1 MGNLGPKLL
10 EELQCENVFTI
21 GGIGIS
27 ESVVVTWIIM
37 AVFLLAAIL
46 LTRNLKVENPGRGQL
61 MLEYIVTWLQG
72 IGEGIIG
79 EEEKGYASYLTS
91 ILIYLGASQA
101 ISVVTMIEMY
111 IAPEMVTETS
121 IGLSSMFTS
130 SSMIVAII
138 VVGIAPAICE
148 EAVFRG
154 VFFNSIW
161 NQTHGKWIPILVT
174 AAVFGLFHG
183 SIIRFFPTFLL
194 GIVLGYLV
202 YETNNMFYNVMFHA
216 INNIIPV
223 LVLYG
228 MQFLMQLMAR
238 ALGMNGSGMWNFV
251 MDTATSQVSQ
261 LSPAFMGIYI
271 IDGGVG
277 LAILYLGNH
286 VLHLGRE
293 GYPKELFPKEKR
305 KQQFIWLALALAL
318 AVTGGMMIVAGT
330 IQDLHF

>member
-1 MGNLGPKLL
+1 MVGKVKDMENEKKQLRLWQGLLVIILAGLEVFVFSDFLPQWLGMGRSLIGELILLGTAVGAVAVFGGKFRSVFPIHKPKLT
-10 EELQCENVFTI
+10 EVMGT
-21 GGIGIS
+21 
-27 ESVVVTWIIM
+27 
-37 AVFLLAAIL
+37 
-46 LTRNLKVENPGRGQL
+46 
-61 MLEYIVTWLQG
+61 
-72 IGEGIIG
+72 
-79 EEEKGYASYLTS
+79 

-183 SIIRFFPTFLL
+183 SIIRFFQTFLL

-261 LSPAFMGIYI
+261 LSPAFMGIYM

-293 GYPKELFPKEKR
+293 GHPKELFPKEKR
-305 KQQFIWLALALAL
+305 KQQFIWLTLALAL

-330 IQDLHF
+330 IQGLHF

>member
-1 MGNLGPKLL
+1 MVGKVKDMENEKKQLRLWQGLLVIILAGLEVFVFSDFLPQWLGMGRSLIGELILLGTAVGAVAVFGGKFRSVFPIHKPKLT
-10 EELQCENVFTI
+10 EVMGT
-21 GGIGIS
+21 
-27 ESVVVTWIIM
+27 
-37 AVFLLAAIL
+37 
-46 LTRNLKVENPGRGQL
+46 
-61 MLEYIVTWLQG
+61 
-72 IGEGIIG
+72 
-79 EEEKGYASYLTS
+79 

-261 LSPAFMGIYI
+261 LSPAFMGIYM

-293 GYPKELFPKEKR
+293 GHPKELFPKEKR

-318 AVTGGMMIVAGT
+318 AVTGGMMIVAST
-330 IQDLHF
+330 IQGLHF

>member
-1 MGNLGPKLL
+1 MVKVKYMENEKKQLRLWQGLLVIILAGLEVFVFSDFLPQWLGMGRSLIGELILLGTAVGAVAVFGGKFRSVFPIHKPKLT
-10 EELQCENVFTI
+10 EVI
-21 GGIGIS
+21 G
-27 ESVVVTWIIM
+27 T
-37 AVFLLAAIL
+37 
-46 LTRNLKVENPGRGQL
+46 
-61 MLEYIVTWLQG
+61 
-72 IGEGIIG
+72 
-79 EEEKGYASYLTS
+79 

-111 IAPEMVTETS
+111 IAPDMVTETS

-161 NQTHGKWIPILVT
+161 NQTHGKWIPIIVT

-261 LSPAFMGIYI
+261 LSPAFMGIYM

-330 IQDLHF
+330 IQGLHF

>member
-1 MGNLGPKLL
+1 MDGKVKYMENEKKQLRLWQGLLVIILAGLEVFVFSDFLPQWLGMGRSLIGELILLGTAVGAVAVFGGKFRSVFPIHKPKLT
-10 EELQCENVFTI
+10 EVMGT
-21 GGIGIS
+21 
-27 ESVVVTWIIM
+27 
-37 AVFLLAAIL
+37 
-46 LTRNLKVENPGRGQL
+46 
-61 MLEYIVTWLQG
+61 
-72 IGEGIIG
+72 
-79 EEEKGYASYLTS
+79 
-91 ILIYLGASQA
+91 ILIYFGASQA

-174 AAVFGLFHG
+174 AVVFGLFHG

-261 LSPAFMGIYI
+261 LSPAFMGIYM

-330 IQDLHF
+330 IQGLHF

>member
-1 MGNLGPKLL
+1 MDGKVKYMENEKKQLRLWQGLLVIILAGLEVFVFSDFLPQWLGMGRSLIGELILLGTAVGAVAVFGGKFRSVFPIHKPKLT
-10 EELQCENVFTI
+10 EVMGT
-21 GGIGIS
+21 
-27 ESVVVTWIIM
+27 
-37 AVFLLAAIL
+37 
-46 LTRNLKVENPGRGQL
+46 
-61 MLEYIVTWLQG
+61 
-72 IGEGIIG
+72 
-79 EEEKGYASYLTS
+79 

-111 IAPEMVTETS
+111 IAPDMVTETS

-174 AAVFGLFHG
+174 AVVFGLFHG

-261 LSPAFMGIYI
+261 LSPAFMGIYM

-330 IQDLHF
+330 LQGLHF

>member
-1 MGNLGPKLL
+1 MENEKKQLRLWQGLLVIILAGLEVFVFSDFLPQWLGMGRSLIGELILLGTAVGAVAVFGGKFRSVFPIHKPKLT
-10 EELQCENVFTI
+10 EVMGT
-21 GGIGIS
+21 
-27 ESVVVTWIIM
+27 
-37 AVFLLAAIL
+37 
-46 LTRNLKVENPGRGQL
+46 
-61 MLEYIVTWLQG
+61 
-72 IGEGIIG
+72 
-79 EEEKGYASYLTS
+79 

-130 SSMIVAII
+130 SSMIVAIV

-154 VFFNSIW
+154 VLFNSIW

-183 SIIRFFPTFLL
+183 SIIGFFLTFLL

-261 LSPAFMGIYI
+261 LSPAFMGIYM

-305 KQQFIWLALALAL
+305 KQQFIWLALTLAL
-318 AVTGGMMIVAGT
+318 AVTGGMMIIAGT

>member
-1 MGNLGPKLL
+1 MVGKVKYMENEKKQLRLWQGLLVIILAGLEVFVFSGFLPQWLGMGRSLIGELILLGTAVGAVAVFHGNFRSVFPIHKPKLT
-10 EELQCENVFTI
+10 EVM
-21 GGIGIS
+21 G
-27 ESVVVTWIIM
+27 M
-37 AVFLLAAIL
+37 
-46 LTRNLKVENPGRGQL
+46 
-61 MLEYIVTWLQG
+61 
-72 IGEGIIG
+72 
-79 EEEKGYASYLTS
+79 

-161 NQTHGKWIPILVT
+161 NQTHGKWIPIIVT

-261 LSPAFMGIYI
+261 LSPAFMGIYM

>member
-1 MGNLGPKLL
+1 MFGGKFRSVFPIHKPKLT
-10 EELQCENVFTI
+10 EVI
-21 GGIGIS
+21 G
-27 ESVVVTWIIM
+27 T
-37 AVFLLAAIL
+37 
-46 LTRNLKVENPGRGQL
+46 
-61 MLEYIVTWLQG
+61 
-72 IGEGIIG
+72 
-79 EEEKGYASYLTS
+79 

-161 NQTHGKWIPILVT
+161 NQTHGKWIPIIVT

-261 LSPAFMGIYI
+261 LSPAFMGIYM

-330 IQDLHF
+330 IQGLHF

>member
-1 MGNLGPKLL
+1 MDGKVKYMENEKKQLRLWQGLLVIILAGLEVFVFSDFLPQWLGMGRSLIGELILLGTAVGAVAVFGGKIRSVFPIHKPKLT
-10 EELQCENVFTI
+10 EVMGT
-21 GGIGIS
+21 
-27 ESVVVTWIIM
+27 
-37 AVFLLAAIL
+37 
-46 LTRNLKVENPGRGQL
+46 
-61 MLEYIVTWLQG
+61 
-72 IGEGIIG
+72 
-79 EEEKGYASYLTS
+79 
-91 ILIYLGASQA
+91 ILIYFGASQA

-261 LSPAFMGIYI
+261 LSPAFMGIYM

-330 IQDLHF
+330 IQGLHF

>member
-1 MGNLGPKLL
+1 MAGITGNHPGRSGSICVQWLPATMVRNGTVFDRRIDSTGHSSWSSGSVHGNFRSVFPIHKPKLT
-10 EELQCENVFTI
+10 EVMGT
-21 GGIGIS
+21 
-27 ESVVVTWIIM
+27 
-37 AVFLLAAIL
+37 
-46 LTRNLKVENPGRGQL
+46 
-61 MLEYIVTWLQG
+61 
-72 IGEGIIG
+72 
-79 EEEKGYASYLTS
+79 

-154 VFFNSIW
+154 VFFNSVW

-202 YETNNMFYNVMFHA
+202 YETNNMLYNVMFHA

-261 LSPAFMGIYI
+261 LSPAFMGIYM

-330 IQDLHF
+330 IQGLHF

>member
-1 MGNLGPKLL
+1 MVGKVKYMENEKKQLRLWQGLLVIILAGLEVFVFSGFLPQWLGMGRSLIGELILLGMAVGAVAVFHGNFRSVFPIHKPKLT
-10 EELQCENVFTI
+10 EVMGT
-21 GGIGIS
+21 
-27 ESVVVTWIIM
+27 
-37 AVFLLAAIL
+37 
-46 LTRNLKVENPGRGQL
+46 
-61 MLEYIVTWLQG
+61 
-72 IGEGIIG
+72 
-79 EEEKGYASYLTS
+79 

-261 LSPAFMGIYI
+261 LSPEFMGIYM

>member
-1 MGNLGPKLL
+1 MDGKVKYMENEKKQLRLWQGLLVIILAGLEVFVFSDFLPQWLGMGRSLIGELILLGTAVGAVAVFGGKFRSVFPIHKPKLT
-10 EELQCENVFTI
+10 EVMGT
-21 GGIGIS
+21 
-27 ESVVVTWIIM
+27 
-37 AVFLLAAIL
+37 
-46 LTRNLKVENPGRGQL
+46 
-61 MLEYIVTWLQG
+61 
-72 IGEGIIG
+72 
-79 EEEKGYASYLTS
+79 

-202 YETNNMFYNVMFHA
+202 YETNNMLYNVMFHA

-261 LSPAFMGIYI
+261 LSPAFMGIYM

-330 IQDLHF
+330 IQGLHF

>member
-1 MGNLGPKLL
+1 MENEKKQLRLWQGLLVIILAGLEVFVFSDFLPQWLGMGRSLIGELILLGTAVGAVAVFGGKFRSVFPIHKPKLT
-10 EELQCENVFTI
+10 EVMGT
-21 GGIGIS
+21 
-27 ESVVVTWIIM
+27 
-37 AVFLLAAIL
+37 
-46 LTRNLKVENPGRGQL
+46 
-61 MLEYIVTWLQG
+61 
-72 IGEGIIG
+72 
-79 EEEKGYASYLTS
+79 

-130 SSMIVAII
+130 SSMIVAIV

-154 VFFNSIW
+154 VLFNSIW

-174 AAVFGLFHG
+174 AAVFCLFHG
-183 SIIRFFPTFLL
+183 SIIRFFRTFLL

-261 LSPAFMGIYI
+261 LSPAFMGIYM

-305 KQQFIWLALALAL
+305 KQQFIWLALTLAL
-318 AVTGGMMIVAGT
+318 AVTGGMMIIAGT

>member
-1 MGNLGPKLL
+1 LDGKVKYMENEKKQLRLWQGLLVIILAGLEVFVFSDFLPQWLGMGRSLIGELILLGTAVGAVAVFGGKFRSVFPIHKPKLT
-10 EELQCENVFTI
+10 EVMGT
-21 GGIGIS
+21 
-27 ESVVVTWIIM
+27 
-37 AVFLLAAIL
+37 
-46 LTRNLKVENPGRGQL
+46 
-61 MLEYIVTWLQG
+61 
-72 IGEGIIG
+72 
-79 EEEKGYASYLTS
+79 

-130 SSMIVAII
+130 SSMIVAIV

-154 VFFNSIW
+154 VLFNSIW

-261 LSPAFMGIYI
+261 LSPAFMGIYM

-305 KQQFIWLALALAL
+305 KQQFIWLALTLAL
-318 AVTGGMMIVAGT
+318 AVTGGMMIIAGT

>member
-1 MGNLGPKLL
+1 MVGKVKYMENEKKQLRLWQGLLVIILAGLEVFVFSDFLPQWLGMGRSLIGELILLGMAVGAVAVFHGNFRSVFPIHKPKLT
-10 EELQCENVFTI
+10 EVMGT
-21 GGIGIS
+21 
-27 ESVVVTWIIM
+27 
-37 AVFLLAAIL
+37 
-46 LTRNLKVENPGRGQL
+46 
-61 MLEYIVTWLQG
+61 
-72 IGEGIIG
+72 
-79 EEEKGYASYLTS
+79 

-154 VFFNSIW
+154 VFFNSVW

-261 LSPAFMGIYI
+261 LSPAFMGIYM

>member
-1 MGNLGPKLL
+1 MVGKVKYMENEKKQLRLWQGLLVIILAGLEVFVFSGFLPQWLGMGRSLIGELILLGTAVGAVAVFHGNFRSVFPIHKPKLT
-10 EELQCENVFTI
+10 EVMGT
-21 GGIGIS
+21 
-27 ESVVVTWIIM
+27 
-37 AVFLLAAIL
+37 
-46 LTRNLKVENPGRGQL
+46 
-61 MLEYIVTWLQG
+61 
-72 IGEGIIG
+72 
-79 EEEKGYASYLTS
+79 

-111 IAPEMVTETS
+111 IAPEMVIETS

-261 LSPAFMGIYI
+261 LSPAFMGIYM

>member
-1 MGNLGPKLL
+1 MENEKKQLRLWQGLLVIILAGLEVFVFSDFLPQWLGMGRSLIGELILLGTAVGAVAVFGGKFRSVFPIHKPKLT
-10 EELQCENVFTI
+10 EVMGT
-21 GGIGIS
+21 
-27 ESVVVTWIIM
+27 
-37 AVFLLAAIL
+37 
-46 LTRNLKVENPGRGQL
+46 
-61 MLEYIVTWLQG
+61 
-72 IGEGIIG
+72 
-79 EEEKGYASYLTS
+79 

-161 NQTHGKWIPILVT
+161 NQTHGKWVPIIVT

-183 SIIRFFPTFLL
+183 SITRFFPTFLL

-261 LSPAFMGIYI
+261 LSPAFMGIYM

-330 IQDLHF
+330 IQGLHF

>member
-1 MGNLGPKLL
+1 MVGKVKYMENEKKQLRLWQGLLVIILAGLEVFVFSGFLPQWLGMGRSLIGELILLGTAVGAVAVFHGNFRSVFPIHKPKLT
-10 EELQCENVFTI
+10 EVMGT
-21 GGIGIS
+21 
-27 ESVVVTWIIM
+27 
-37 AVFLLAAIL
+37 
-46 LTRNLKVENPGRGQL
+46 
-61 MLEYIVTWLQG
+61 
-72 IGEGIIG
+72 
-79 EEEKGYASYLTS
+79 

-261 LSPAFMGIYI
+261 LSPAFMGIYM

-305 KQQFIWLALALAL
+305 KQQFIWMALALAL

>member
-1 MGNLGPKLL
+1 MDGKVKYMENEKKQLRLWQGLLVIILAGLEVFVFSDFLPQWLGMGRSLIGELILLGTAVGAVAVFGGKFRSVFPIHKPKLT
-10 EELQCENVFTI
+10 EVMGT
-21 GGIGIS
+21 
-27 ESVVVTWIIM
+27 
-37 AVFLLAAIL
+37 
-46 LTRNLKVENPGRGQL
+46 
-61 MLEYIVTWLQG
+61 
-72 IGEGIIG
+72 
-79 EEEKGYASYLTS
+79 

-161 NQTHGKWIPILVT
+161 NQTHGKWVPIIVT

-223 LVLYG
+223 LALYG

-238 ALGMNGSGMWNFV
+238 ALGMYGSGMWNFV

-261 LSPAFMGIYI
+261 LSPAFMGIYM
-271 IDGGVG
+271 IDGSVG

-330 IQDLHF
+330 LQGLHF

>member
-1 MGNLGPKLL
+1 MVGKVKYMENEKKQLRLWQGLLVIILAGLEIFVFSGFLPQWLGMGRSLIGELILLGMAVGAVAVFHGNFRSVFPIHKPKLTEVL
-10 EELQCENVFTI
+10 GT
-21 GGIGIS
+21 
-27 ESVVVTWIIM
+27 
-37 AVFLLAAIL
+37 
-46 LTRNLKVENPGRGQL
+46 
-61 MLEYIVTWLQG
+61 
-72 IGEGIIG
+72 
-79 EEEKGYASYLTS
+79 

-154 VFFNSIW
+154 VFFNSVW

-261 LSPAFMGIYI
+261 LSPAFMGIYM

-293 GYPKELFPKEKR
+293 GYQKELFPKEKR

-318 AVTGGMMIVAGT
+318 AVTGGMMIVVGT

>member
-1 MGNLGPKLL
+1 MDGKVKYMGKEKKQLRFWQGLLVIILAGLEVFVFSDFLPQWLGMGRSLIGELILLGTAVGAVAVFGGKFRSVFPIHKPKLT
-10 EELQCENVFTI
+10 EVMGT
-21 GGIGIS
+21 
-27 ESVVVTWIIM
+27 
-37 AVFLLAAIL
+37 
-46 LTRNLKVENPGRGQL
+46 
-61 MLEYIVTWLQG
+61 
-72 IGEGIIG
+72 
-79 EEEKGYASYLTS
+79 

-261 LSPAFMGIYI
+261 LSPAFMGIYM

-330 IQDLHF
+330 IQGLHF

>member
-1 MGNLGPKLL
+1 MVKVKYMENEKKQLRLWQGLLVIILAGLEVFVFSDFLPQWLGMGRSLIGELILLGTAVGAVAVFGGKFRSVFPIHKPKLT
-10 EELQCENVFTI
+10 EVMGT
-21 GGIGIS
+21 
-27 ESVVVTWIIM
+27 
-37 AVFLLAAIL
+37 
-46 LTRNLKVENPGRGQL
+46 
-61 MLEYIVTWLQG
+61 
-72 IGEGIIG
+72 
-79 EEEKGYASYLTS
+79 

-174 AAVFGLFHG
+174 AVVFGLFHG

-261 LSPAFMGIYI
+261 LSPAFMGIYM

-330 IQDLHF
+330 IQGLHF

>member
-1 MGNLGPKLL
+1 MVGKVKYMENEKKQLRLWQGLLVIILAGLEVFVFSDFLPQWLGMGRSLIGELILLGTAVGAVAVFGGKFRSVFPIHKPKLT
-10 EELQCENVFTI
+10 EVMGT
-21 GGIGIS
+21 
-27 ESVVVTWIIM
+27 
-37 AVFLLAAIL
+37 
-46 LTRNLKVENPGRGQL
+46 
-61 MLEYIVTWLQG
+61 
-72 IGEGIIG
+72 
-79 EEEKGYASYLTS
+79 

-261 LSPAFMGIYI
+261 LSPAFMGIYM

-286 VLHLGRE
+286 VLHLGRD

>member
-1 MGNLGPKLL
+1 MVGKVKDMENEKKQLRLWQGLLVIILAGLEVFVFSDFLPQWLGMGRSLIGELILLGTAVGAVAVFGGKFRSVFPIHKPKLT
-10 EELQCENVFTI
+10 EVMGT
-21 GGIGIS
+21 
-27 ESVVVTWIIM
+27 
-37 AVFLLAAIL
+37 
-46 LTRNLKVENPGRGQL
+46 
-61 MLEYIVTWLQG
+61 
-72 IGEGIIG
+72 
-79 EEEKGYASYLTS
+79 

-261 LSPAFMGIYI
+261 LSPAFMGIYM

-293 GYPKELFPKEKR
+293 GHPKELFPKEKR
-305 KQQFIWLALALAL
+305 KQQFIWLTLALAL
-318 AVTGGMMIVAGT
+318 AVTGGMMIVAST
-330 IQDLHF
+330 IQGLHF

>member
-1 MGNLGPKLL
+1 MFSDFLPQWLGMGRSLIGELILLGTAVGAVAVFGGKFRSVFPIHKPKLT
-10 EELQCENVFTI
+10 EVMGT
-21 GGIGIS
+21 
-27 ESVVVTWIIM
+27 
-37 AVFLLAAIL
+37 
-46 LTRNLKVENPGRGQL
+46 
-61 MLEYIVTWLQG
+61 
-72 IGEGIIG
+72 
-79 EEEKGYASYLTS
+79 

-161 NQTHGKWIPILVT
+161 NQTHGKWIPIIVT

-261 LSPAFMGIYI
+261 LSPAFMGIYM

-305 KQQFIWLALALAL
+305 KQQFIWLTLALAL

-330 IQDLHF
+330 IQGLHF

>member
-1 MGNLGPKLL
+1 MIGELILLGTAVGAVAVFGGKFRSVFPIHKPKLT
-10 EELQCENVFTI
+10 EVMGT
-21 GGIGIS
+21 
-27 ESVVVTWIIM
+27 
-37 AVFLLAAIL
+37 
-46 LTRNLKVENPGRGQL
+46 
-61 MLEYIVTWLQG
+61 
-72 IGEGIIG
+72 
-79 EEEKGYASYLTS
+79 

-261 LSPAFMGIYI
+261 LSPAFMGIYM

>member
-1 MGNLGPKLL
+1 MVGKVKDMENEKKQLRLWQGLLVIILAGLEVFGFSSFLPQWLGMGRSLIGELILLGTAVGAVAVFHGNFRSVFPIHKPKLTEVMGTL
-10 EELQCENVFTI
+10 
-21 GGIGIS
+21 
-27 ESVVVTWIIM
+27 
-37 AVFLLAAIL
+37 
-46 LTRNLKVENPGRGQL
+46 
-61 MLEYIVTWLQG
+61 
-72 IGEGIIG
+72 
-79 EEEKGYASYLTS
+79 
-91 ILIYLGASQA
+91 LIYLGASQA

-161 NQTHGKWIPILVT
+161 NQTHGKWIPIIVT

-261 LSPAFMGIYI
+261 LSPAFMGIYM

-305 KQQFIWLALALAL
+305 KQQFIWLTLALAL

-330 IQDLHF
+330 IQGLHF

>member
-1 MGNLGPKLL
+1 MENEKKQLRLWQGLLVIILAGLEVFVFSGFLPQWLGMGRSLLGELILLGTAVGVVAVFGGNFRSVFPIHKPKLT
-10 EELQCENVFTI
+10 EVMGT
-21 GGIGIS
+21 
-27 ESVVVTWIIM
+27 
-37 AVFLLAAIL
+37 
-46 LTRNLKVENPGRGQL
+46 
-61 MLEYIVTWLQG
+61 
-72 IGEGIIG
+72 
-79 EEEKGYASYLTS
+79 

-111 IAPEMVTETS
+111 IAPEMVTET
-121 IGLSSMFTS
+121 
-130 SSMIVAII
+130 AII

-161 NQTHGKWIPILVT
+161 NKTHGKWIPILVT

-261 LSPAFMGIYI
+261 LSPAFMGIYM

-330 IQDLHF
+330 IQGLHF

>member
-1 MGNLGPKLL
+1 MVGKVKDMENEKKQLRLWQGLLVIILAGLEVFVFSGFLPQWLGMGRSLIGELILLGTAVGAVAVFHGNFRSVFPIHKPKLTEVMGTL
-10 EELQCENVFTI
+10 
-21 GGIGIS
+21 
-27 ESVVVTWIIM
+27 
-37 AVFLLAAIL
+37 
-46 LTRNLKVENPGRGQL
+46 
-61 MLEYIVTWLQG
+61 
-72 IGEGIIG
+72 
-79 EEEKGYASYLTS
+79 
-91 ILIYLGASQA
+91 LIYLGASQA

-194 GIVLGYLV
+194 EIVLGYLV

-261 LSPAFMGIYI
+261 LSPAFMGIYM

-330 IQDLHF
+330 IQGLHF

>member
-1 MGNLGPKLL
+1 MVGKVKDMENEKKQLRLWQGLLVIILAGLEVFVFSGFLPQWLGMGRSLIGELILLGMAVGAVAVFHGNFRSVFPIHKPKLTEVMGTL
-10 EELQCENVFTI
+10 
-21 GGIGIS
+21 
-27 ESVVVTWIIM
+27 
-37 AVFLLAAIL
+37 
-46 LTRNLKVENPGRGQL
+46 
-61 MLEYIVTWLQG
+61 
-72 IGEGIIG
+72 
-79 EEEKGYASYLTS
+79 
-91 ILIYLGASQA
+91 LIYLGASQA

-261 LSPAFMGIYI
+261 LSPAFMGIYM

-305 KQQFIWLALALAL
+305 KQQFIWMALALAL

>member
-1 MGNLGPKLL
+1 MVGKVKDMENEKKQLRLWQGLLVIILAGLEVFVFSGFLPQWLGMGRSLIGELILLGTAVGAVAVFGGKFRSVFPIHKPKLT
-10 EELQCENVFTI
+10 EVMGT
-21 GGIGIS
+21 
-27 ESVVVTWIIM
+27 
-37 AVFLLAAIL
+37 
-46 LTRNLKVENPGRGQL
+46 
-61 MLEYIVTWLQG
+61 
-72 IGEGIIG
+72 
-79 EEEKGYASYLTS
+79 

-261 LSPAFMGIYI
+261 LSPAFMGIYM

-330 IQDLHF
+330 IQGLHF

>member
-1 MGNLGPKLL
+1 MVGKVKDMENEKKQLRLWQGLLVIILAGLEVFVFSDFLPQWLGMGRSLIGELILLGTAVGAVAVFGGKFRSVFPIHKPKLT
-10 EELQCENVFTI
+10 EVMGT
-21 GGIGIS
+21 
-27 ESVVVTWIIM
+27 
-37 AVFLLAAIL
+37 
-46 LTRNLKVENPGRGQL
+46 
-61 MLEYIVTWLQG
+61 
-72 IGEGIIG
+72 
-79 EEEKGYASYLTS
+79 

-174 AAVFGLFHG
+174 AAVFGLFHE

-261 LSPAFMGIYI
+261 LSPAFMGIYM

-318 AVTGGMMIVAGT
+318 AVTGGMMIVAST
-330 IQDLHF
+330 IQGLHF

>member
-1 MGNLGPKLL
+1 MDGKVKYMENEKKQLRLWQGLLVIILAGLEVFVFSDFLPQWLGMGRSLIGELILLGTAVGAVAVFGGKFRSVFPIHKPKLT
-10 EELQCENVFTI
+10 EVMGT
-21 GGIGIS
+21 
-27 ESVVVTWIIM
+27 
-37 AVFLLAAIL
+37 
-46 LTRNLKVENPGRGQL
+46 
-61 MLEYIVTWLQG
+61 
-72 IGEGIIG
+72 
-79 EEEKGYASYLTS
+79 
-91 ILIYLGASQA
+91 ILIYFGASQA

-161 NQTHGKWIPILVT
+161 NQTHGKWIPIIVT

-261 LSPAFMGIYI
+261 LSPAFMGIYM

-330 IQDLHF
+330 LQGLHF

>member
-1 MGNLGPKLL
+1 MENEKKQLRLWQGLLVIILAGLEVFVFSDFLPQWLGMGRSLIGELILLGTAVGAVAVFGGKFRSVFPIHKPKLT
-10 EELQCENVFTI
+10 EVMGT
-21 GGIGIS
+21 
-27 ESVVVTWIIM
+27 
-37 AVFLLAAIL
+37 
-46 LTRNLKVENPGRGQL
+46 
-61 MLEYIVTWLQG
+61 
-72 IGEGIIG
+72 
-79 EEEKGYASYLTS
+79 

-161 NQTHGKWIPILVT
+161 NQTHGKWVPIIVT

-183 SIIRFFPTFLL
+183 SITRFFPTFLL

-223 LVLYG
+223 LALYG

-261 LSPAFMGIYI
+261 LSPAFMGIYM
-271 IDGGVG
+271 IDGSVG

-330 IQDLHF
+330 LQGLHF

>member
-1 MGNLGPKLL
+1 LDGKVKYMENEKKQLRLWQGLLVIILAGLEVFVFSDFLPQWLGMGRSLIGELILLGTAVGAVAVFGGKFRSVFPIHKPKLT
-10 EELQCENVFTI
+10 EVMGT
-21 GGIGIS
+21 
-27 ESVVVTWIIM
+27 
-37 AVFLLAAIL
+37 
-46 LTRNLKVENPGRGQL
+46 
-61 MLEYIVTWLQG
+61 
-72 IGEGIIG
+72 
-79 EEEKGYASYLTS
+79 

-202 YETNNMFYNVMFHA
+202 YETNNMLYNVMFHA

-228 MQFLMQLMAR
+228 IQFLMQLMAR

-261 LSPAFMGIYI
+261 LSPAFMGIYM

-330 IQDLHF
+330 IQGLHF

>member
-1 MGNLGPKLL
+1 MENEKKQLRLWQGLLVIILAGLEVFVFSDFLPQWLGMGRSLIGELILLGTAVGAVAVFGRKFRSVFPIHKPKLT
-10 EELQCENVFTI
+10 EVMGT
-21 GGIGIS
+21 
-27 ESVVVTWIIM
+27 
-37 AVFLLAAIL
+37 
-46 LTRNLKVENPGRGQL
+46 
-61 MLEYIVTWLQG
+61 
-72 IGEGIIG
+72 
-79 EEEKGYASYLTS
+79 

-161 NQTHGKWIPILVT
+161 NQTHGKWVPIIVT

-183 SIIRFFPTFLL
+183 SITRFFPTFLL

-223 LVLYG
+223 LALYG

-238 ALGMNGSGMWNFV
+238 ALGMYGSGMWNFV

-261 LSPAFMGIYI
+261 LSPAFMGIYM
-271 IDGGVG
+271 IDGSVG

-330 IQDLHF
+330 LQGLHF

>member
-1 MGNLGPKLL
+1 MENEKKQLRLWQGLLVIILAGLEVFVFSDFLPQWLGMGRSLIGELILLGTAVGAVAVFGGKFRSVFPIHKPKLT
-10 EELQCENVFTI
+10 EVMGT
-21 GGIGIS
+21 
-27 ESVVVTWIIM
+27 
-37 AVFLLAAIL
+37 
-46 LTRNLKVENPGRGQL
+46 
-61 MLEYIVTWLQG
+61 
-72 IGEGIIG
+72 
-79 EEEKGYASYLTS
+79 

-111 IAPEMVTETS
+111 IAPDMVTETS

-174 AAVFGLFHG
+174 AVVFGLFHG

-261 LSPAFMGIYI
+261 LSPAFMGIYM

-293 GYPKELFPKEKR
+293 GYPKELFPKEKFPKEKR

-330 IQDLHF
+330 LQGLHF